1 MSKIILTDDD
11 GDTITGR
18 LPDSWAQV
26 PLGPYSRLAA
36 AEALPDRIAA
46 AAELCSL
53 PAPLLLDDT
62 RHYGAIVAA
71 APWLFGGELPETPT
85 AVAYFTHEGTTYH
98 HVGNLGKINAGQLE
112 ALLTFLAD
120 NEGHPLGCA
129 AGLLAVLYCPAGK
142 LQTAKV
148 VATSQAAFATL
159 PMSVAWPALA
169 DFMRSSGSVA
179 RNILTVSAL
188 EGQVSNLLTTLEQAQ
203 AMAGASSTF
212 WQRAQRFLFRRWLRS
227 ARRQLSKS

>member
-1 MSKIILTDDD
+1 MAKVILTA
-11 GDTITGR
+11 DTGETLIGR
-18 LPDSWAQV
+18 LPTGWAQV
-26 PLGPYSRLAA
+26 PLAAYAKLAA
-36 AEALPDRIAA
+36 AEALPDRITA

-53 PAPLLLDDT
+53 PAQPLLDDT
-62 RHYGAIVAA
+62 SHYGAIVKA
-71 APWLFGGELPETPT
+71 APWLFGGELPETPQ

-129 AGLLAVLYCPAGK
+129 AGLLAVLYCPQGK
-142 LQTAKV
+142 AQTAKV
-148 VATSQAAFATL
+148 VGASQAAFATL
-159 PMSVAWPALA
+159 PMSIAWPALA
-169 DFMRSSGSVA
+169 DFMRSSGSAA
-179 RNILTVSAL
+179 RSILTVSAL
-188 EGQVSNLLTTLEQAQ
+188 SGQVSNLLTTLEQAQ

-212 WQRAQRFLFRRWLRS
+212 WQKAQRSLFQRWLRS